1 MAMLSIQDLGLID
14 YQNAWDIQRK
24 CVNDVISG
32 RMHHVL
38 LLCEHPPVLT
48 LGRLADP
55 RHILFN
61 EDVLKSRGI
70 NVISVDRGG
79 EVTLHA
85 PGQLILYPILNLD
98 GLGRDLH
105 RYLYQLEQVGIDFL
119 KLFGIVGKRVSG
131 KTGVWIADKKIMS
144 IGIGV
149 RKWVSFHGLGINI
162 HTDLSLFR
170 LIRPCGLDVDMTS
183 LDRQTQ
189 DIPDMARVKN
199 MITDV
204 LKKEFGLC

>member
-1 MAMLSIQDLGLID
+1 MAMISIQDLGLID

-24 CVNDVISG
+24 YVDDVISG
-32 RMHHVL
+32 RIHHAL

-55 RHILFN
+55 GHILFN
-61 EDVLKSRGI
+61 EDILKDRGI

-131 KTGVWIADKKIMS
+131 KTGVWIDDKKIMS

-183 LDRQTQ
+183 LDRQIQ
-189 DIPDMARVKN
+189 DVPDMVKVKN
-199 MITDV
+199 IITDIF
-204 LKKEFGLC
+204 KKEFGFC